1 MSQTFFS
8 VYAIAVFLCYLL
20 IAAIV
25 AHIIRARNT
34 ENLLF
39 NYYLPHFYWKIFFST
54 AFGVTYL
61 LYYGGG
67 DTTAYWEGAVKLN
80 RLFYHSPQAYFT
92 ELFSTHNESSIYAPS
107 YYSVATVGKPP
118 MWIYRDPNSWFV
130 SKVASV
136 FSFFTFESYLA
147 LNLLFGL
154 ISSWISWRFF
164 RFTKQITTINTRKIA
179 LATLFIPSVG
189 FWCGSLMKDT
199 IVYCASLLGTMGF
212 VRFSQQKFKQFGVTF
227 FLLLSASY
235 FLLQTRSFVFLAI
248 LVAFLA
254 LFIFKKYTGEY
265 KIRNVIG
272 RLLFLFIAVGLL
284 LWYFSNAQEFG
295 ELSPDEL
302 LKTASITQ
310 KDFQT
315 NAIYTGKRYDI
326 GEIDFSLIGLIKSA
340 PAAIMTT
347 FFKPFI
353 WEASN
358 PLMLLNGIENLL
370 FLGLFLQFIRQ
381 LITQRKVSIT
391 QNNLIVFS
399 FVFVLLMAFF
409 VGITSGLFGVLVRM
423 KAGTLVFFLIF
434 LFSKSEETISQPN

>member
-1 MSQTFFS
+1 MSQPFFS

-34 ENLLF
+34 ENPLF
-39 NYYLPHFYWKIFFST
+39 NYYLPHFYWKVFFST

-92 ELFSTHNESSIYAPS
+92 ELFSNHNESSIYAPS

-147 LNLLFGL
+147 LNLIFGL

-164 RFTKQITTINTRKIA
+164 RFANQLISMKTKQLA

-212 VRFSQQKFKQFGVTF
+212 VRFSQQKLKQFGITF
-227 FLLLSASY
+227 FLILSAAY
-235 FLLQTRSFVFLAI
+235 FLLHTRSFVFLAL

-254 LFIFKKYTGEY
+254 LFIFKKYTGER
-265 KIRNVIG
+265 KTINAIG
-272 RLLFLFIAVGLL
+272 RLLFLFIAGGLL
-284 LWYFSNAQEFG
+284 IWFFSNTQQLG
-295 ELSPDEL
+295 DLSPDEL
-302 LKTASITQ
+302 IKTAEITQ

-315 NAIYTGKRYDI
+315 NSIYTGKRYDI
-326 GEIDFSLIGLIKSA
+326 GETDFSLIGLMKAA

-353 WEASN
+353 WEANN

-370 FLGLFLQFIRQ
+370 FLGLFFQFTR
-381 LITQRKVSIT
+381 LVITRRKVSIT
-391 QNNLIVFS
+391 QNNLVVFS
-399 FVFVLLMAFF
+399 LVFVLLMAFF
-409 VGITSGLFGVLVRM
+409 IGITSGLFGVLVRM
-423 KAGTLVFFLIF
+423 KAGILVFLLLI
-434 LFSKSEETISQPN
+434 LFSRQSENPKVLK

>member
-34 ENLLF
+34 ENPLF
-39 NYYLPHFYWKIFFST
+39 NYYLPHFYWKVFFST

-92 ELFSTHNESSIYAPS
+92 ELFSNHNESNIYAPN

-147 LNLLFGL
+147 LNLIFGL

-164 RFTKQITTINTRKIA
+164 RFTSQLFAIKTNQIA

-212 VRFSQQKFKQFGVTF
+212 VRFSQQKFRQFGITF
-227 FLLLSASY
+227 FLILSAAY
-235 FLLQTRSFVFLAI
+235 FLLHTRSFVFLAL

-254 LFIFKKYTGEY
+254 LFIFKKYTGER
-265 KIRNVIG
+265 KIMNVIG
-272 RLLFLFIAVGLL
+272 RLLFLFIAGGLL
-284 LWYFSNAQEFG
+284 IWYFSNAQQLG

-302 LKTASITQ
+302 LKTAAITQ
-310 KDFQT
+310 KDFQ
-315 NAIYTGKRYDI
+315 NNPIYTGKRYDI
-326 GEIDFSLIGLIKSA
+326 GEIDFSFIGLIKSA
-340 PAAIMTT
+340 PAAIITT

-358 PLMLLNGIENLL
+358 PLMLLNGIENLF
-370 FLGLFLQFIRQ
+370 FLGLFFQFIRQ
-381 LITQRKVSIT
+381 LITRRKVTIT
-391 QNNLIVFS
+391 QNNLVVFS
-399 FVFVLLMAFF
+399 LVFVLLMAFF
-409 VGITSGLFGVLVRM
+409 IGITSGLFGVLVRM
-423 KAGTLVFFLIF
+423 KAGILVFFLIF
-434 LFSKSEETISQPN
+434 LFSKSEETTSQPN